1 MPRPSHQCLRSALH
15 RTRVKR
21 WNGRRIF
28 VSSSYQLKSNS
39 VKNRYSWLKP
49 IRIGTMKYGS
59 GNTSVVRVAGD
70 DKAQIWGQWHYAGH
84 SAGIYQ
90 GLFCMYANYHTFV
103 CASVFFVC
111 ISRVFF
117 GCIYLFL
124 F

>member
-1 MPRPSHQCLRSALH
+1 
-15 RTRVKR
+15 
-21 WNGRRIF
+21 
-28 VSSSYQLKSNS
+28 
-39 VKNRYSWLKP
+39 
-49 IRIGTMKYGS
+49 MKYGS